1 MISNNH
7 KVKRMRTIEKLPIAL
22 LLLLVGF
29 SQSSCFMSK
38 PVPYFKGE
46 LDSSLTQ
53 QVAIPNQLIQ
63 KGDILS
69 ITVYSDNPQATS
81 IFNQAG
87 GASQSGPA
95 VANVPGRLAS
105 TPMGTAS
112 AGYLVD
118 NNGDIR
124 MHAIGTVRVEGLTK
138 AQVQELITSRL
149 VALDLLKNP
158 YCVIRNTNFK
168 ITVLG
173 EVANPGVF
181 IVPSEKASVLDA
193 LGLAGDFTNY
203 GRKDKVMLVRE
214 EMGKRSFSMLDLT
227 DSRLMAS
234 PNFYLRQNDVLI
246 VRAEDKKP
254 TASDQ
259 QTMQAVTMILT
270 VVTALT
276 LLLNSIG
283 L

>member
-1 MISNNH
+1 MTII
-7 KVKRMRTIEKLPIAL
+7 KRVRWAVLAIA
-22 LLLLVGF
+22 VAMTGI
-29 SQSSCFMSK
+29 SCFMSK

-46 LDSSLTQ
+46 ADERIMQ
-53 QVAIPNQLIQ
+53 EVVIPEQLIQ

-69 ITVYSDNPQATS
+69 ITVYSDNPQATT

-87 GASQSGPA
+87 GVSVSGSGTTM
-95 VANVPGRLAS
+95 ANMPGRMANMP
-105 TPMGTAS
+105 TGTAA

-118 NNGDIR
+118 GEGCIR
-124 MHAIGTVRVEGLTK
+124 MHAIGRVKVEGLTR
-138 AQVQELITSRL
+138 AQAQELISGKL
-149 VALDLLKNP
+149 AAQDLLKNP
-158 YCVIRNTNFK
+158 YCVVRNTNFK

-214 EMGKRSFSMLDLT
+214 ESGKRTFFNLDLT
-227 DSRLMAS
+227 DSKMFSS

-246 VRAEDKKP
+246 VRADDKKP

-259 QTMQAVTMILT
+259 QTMQLVTLMLT

-276 LLLNSIG
+276 LLLNTIG